1 MLLPG
6 LWFDAVG
13 NITSLLFSVP
23 FIDFRDYVGFST
35 SSHFCIIVLFL
46 KVVQSISQNYCINTH
61 PFVSFAHLLTASRF
75 VSQIQAQRMWE
86 KGPSPSLAPQSGAV
100 SPLTFAP

>member
-23 FIDFRDYVGFST
+23 FIDFRYYVGFST

-46 KVVQSISQNYCINTH
+46 KVVQSICQNYCINTH

-86 KGPSPSLAPQSGAV
+86 KGPSPSLAPQSRAV